1 MTYRPLFFFFMCL
14 SALPASLLAA
24 EPDQSLAKEM
34 KEYKKHCVILVN
46 LANTYGLL
54 DGNKNNN
61 ELPEG
66 ITKEK
71 DRYGRV
77 VYYDEDGEEISESD
91 VKKLTE
97 EQNISV
103 IDSETNPALIKFYAL
118 KDTPSVAPY
127 LSRLERSFL
136 KQMGTNCAS
145 LIESI
150 EQYNIDSISLKGKWK
165 TFSENSKTTMNALR
179 KAFISRL
186 KEYRNLVET

>member
-1 MTYRPLFFFFMCL
+1 MSHRSLFFFFMCL
-14 SALPASLLAA
+14 GVMPVALLASA
-24 EPDQSLAKEM
+24 PDQSLAKEM

-54 DGNKNNN
+54 EGNKSNN

-71 DRYGRV
+71 DRFGNV
-77 VYYDEDGEEISESD
+77 TYYDEDGEEVSESE

-103 IDSETNPALIKFYAL
+103 IESETNPALIKFYAL

-136 KQMGTNCAS
+136 KQMGANCTN

-165 TFSENSKTTMNALR
+165 TFSENSKTTMNSLR
-179 KAFISRL
+179 KAFVSRQT
-186 KEYRNLVET
+186 EYRNLVEK